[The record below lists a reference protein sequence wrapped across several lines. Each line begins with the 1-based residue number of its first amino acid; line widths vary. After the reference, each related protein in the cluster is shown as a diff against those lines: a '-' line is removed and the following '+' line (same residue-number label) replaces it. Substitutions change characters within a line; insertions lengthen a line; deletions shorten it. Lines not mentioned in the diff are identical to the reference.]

1 MSEAPARA
9 GSGPAS
15 WRALAPLVAAEWRHR
30 PWRTAAAVL
39 AIVLG
44 VALGH
49 AVHVINASALREFD
63 AAVRAVNGT
72 PDLELRPA
80 ARGFDESLYA
90 RVANDP
96 GVALA
101 SPVVEVETAALDVQG
116 TRVPLRVI
124 GIDALV
130 VAGIAPAL
138 LPQPAHGADREALI
152 DPRAVFLNAQAARR
166 LDSAGHGGELRLLT
180 PQGAR
185 RWKIAGRVDAP
196 GPPLAVMDIA
206 GAQAGFARLGRLS
219 RIDVRLAPGADR
231 EAVVRRLALPEGV
244 RIAEPGE
251 AGERVDAMS
260 RAYRVNLSVLAL
272 VALFTG
278 SFLVYAVLALS
289 VAQRQPQLA
298 LLGVLGLAPRE
309 RLRLVLGE
317 SVALGAIGSVLGLA
331 LGSALAAIALRASGG
346 DLGGGAFVGVAPA
359 LHVEPGAAL
368 AYALLGIGA
377 ALLGGWWPAR
387 AAGQLAPAQ
396 ALKGLG
402 AEAAPRAP
410 AWLGA
415 LLLVLAAVLA
425 DAPAI
430 GGLPLAAYASVACLL
445 LGGIA
450 LLPAALEALLARVPP
465 PRHALAL
472 VALERVRRAPQLATV
487 AVAGIVASLALSV
500 SLVVMVG
507 SFRTSMLH
515 WLDVVLPADLYV
527 RGAGPGGRDASTLA
541 PSLVERI
548 VALPGVARV
557 EPLEVTSVELDPA
570 RPPVAV
576 VARPLADPRARLPLT
591 GEPVTLPPGETAA
604 YASEALA
611 ELYGATPGT
620 RLELPL
626 PDGTQAR
633 VFVRGTWRDYARQH
647 GTLAI
652 DRGDWE
658 RLAHDAHA
666 SDLALWLAPGAGAG
680 DVRAALRSAARAEG
694 LDPSALE
701 VAEPG
706 AIRAASLRI
715 FDRSFA
721 VTVWLQAVAIG
732 IGLFGIGASLSAQV
746 LARRKE
752 FGLLVHLGFTRAQV
766 RGVVVA
772 ECTLAAG
779 VGAAL
784 GVVLGLLVGVVL
796 VEVVNPQSFHW
807 TMDLMVPWARVAAL
821 VLSVLAAGALT
832 GWAAARGAAARP
844 VVLAVKEDW

>member
-1 MSEAPARA
+1 LSAAARA
-9 GSGPAS
+9 APGHAR
-15 WRALAPLVAAEWRHR
+15 WRALAPLVWAEWRHH

-72 PDLELRPA
+72 PDLELRA
-80 ARGFDESLYA
+80 AAGGFDESLYA

-96 GVALA
+96 DVALA
-101 SPVVEVETAALDVQG
+101 APVVEIETSALDPQG
-116 TRVPLRVI
+116 ARVPLRVI
-124 GIDALV
+124 GIDALA

-138 LPQPAHGADREALI
+138 VPQPSGGREREALI

-166 LDSAGHGGELRLLT
+166 LDAGGQGGELRLLT
-180 PQGAR
+180 PQGPR
-185 RWKIAGRVDAP
+185 PWKIAGRVDAP

-206 GAQAGFARLGRLS
+206 GAQAGFARLGRLT
-219 RIDVRLAPGADR
+219 RIDVRLAPGAQRDS
-231 EAVVRRLALPEGV
+231 VVRRLGLPGGV
-244 RIAEPGE
+244 RVADPGE
-251 AGERVDAMS
+251 ATQRVDAMS

-278 SFLVYAVLALS
+278 AFLVYAVLALS

-317 SVALGAIGSVLGLA
+317 SAALGAIGSVLGLA
-331 LGSALAAIALRASGG
+331 LGSALAWIALRASGG
-346 DLGGGAFVGVAPA
+346 DLGGGAFVGVAPE
-359 LHVEPGAAL
+359 LRLEPTAASV
-368 AYALLGIGA
+368 YALLGIGA

-410 AWLGA
+410 AWLGV
-415 LLLVLAAVLA
+415 LLLVLAAGLA
-425 DAPAI
+425 NAPAVD
-430 GGLPLAAYASVACLL
+430 GLPLAAYASVACLL

-450 LLPAALEALLARVPP
+450 LLPPVIEALLARVPP
-465 PRHALAL
+465 PRRALVL
-472 VALERVRRAPQLATV
+472 VALERVRRAPQLAAV
-487 AVAGIVASLALSV
+487 SVAGIVASLALSV

-507 SFRTSMLH
+507 SFRGSMLR
-515 WLDVVLPADLYV
+515 WLDVVLPADLYL
-527 RGAGPGGRDASTLA
+527 RAAGAGGRDAA
-541 PSLVERI
+541 SLPAALVARI
-548 VALPGVARV
+548 GALPGVLRV

-570 RPPVAV
+570 RPPIAV
-576 VARPLADPRARLPLT
+576 VARPLEDPRARLPLT
-591 GEPVTLPPGETAA
+591 GELLPVPPGETAA

-611 ELYGATPGT
+611 ELYGARPGT

-626 PDGTQAR
+626 PDGTRVR
-633 VFVRGTWRDYARQH
+633 VFVRASWRDYARQH
-647 GTLAI
+647 GALAI
-652 DRGDWE
+652 DRRDWE
-658 RLAHDAHA
+658 RLAHDARA

-680 DVRAALRSAARAEG
+680 DVRTAVRSAARAVG
-694 LDPSALE
+694 LDAAALE
-701 VAEPG
+701 LAEPG

-721 VTVWLQAVAIG
+721 VTVWLEAVAIG

-766 RGVVVA
+766 RAVVVA
-772 ECTLAAG
+772 ECTLAAA
-779 VGAAL
+779 VGAAV

-807 TMDLMVPWARVAAL
+807 TMDLAVPWARVLGL
-821 VLSVLAAGALT
+821 VLAVLAAGALT